1 MRIIA
6 GTAKGMKL
14 AAPEGLG
21 SRPVLDR
28 VKESWFAV
36 VEARAGTRGVE
47 GARVLDLY
55 SGVGSLG
62 LEALSR
68 GAAGCVFVESDAEC
82 SRLLDEHVERAH
94 FQDRAEARRAR
105 VETAL
110 PDLARE
116 RQRFDLVFLDPP
128 FELAGRDEFYA
139 ERGILARAGELLAPG
154 GLAMLRREAAEKAG
168 AEAREPDSL
177 ALADRR
183 AWGRSEVLFFAGRSE
198 GEDGQT
204 RGIRLSR

>member
-6 GTAKGMKL
+6 GTAKGMKFS
-14 AAPEGLG
+14 APEGLG

-36 VEARAGTRGVE
+36 LGSRAGTGGVE

-68 GAAGCVFVESDAEC
+68 GAAGCVFVESDPEC
-82 SRLLDEHVERAH
+82 ARLLDDHIERARL
-94 FQDRAEARRAR
+94 QDRAEVRRAR
-105 VETAL
+105 AETAL

-116 RQRFDLVFLDPP
+116 RERFDLVFLDPP
-128 FELAGRDEFYA
+128 FELAGKEDFYA
-139 ERGILARAGELLAPG
+139 EGGVLALAGELLAPEG
-154 GLAMLRREAAEKAG
+154 WLMLRREVAG
-168 AEAREPDSL
+168 KEGAGVEVPDGL

-183 AWGRSEVLFFAGRSE
+183 AWGRNEVLFFAGRSAGEE
-198 GEDGQT
+198 G
-204 RGIRLSR
+204 RP

>member
-28 VKESWFAV
+28 VKESWFGMLD
-36 VEARAGTRGVE
+36 ARAGTRGIE

-68 GAAGCVFVESDAEC
+68 GAATCVFVESDPEC
-82 SRLLDEHVERAH
+82 ARLLDHHIERAR
-94 FQDRAEARRAR
+94 FQDRAEVRRTR
-105 VETAL
+105 VEIAL

-128 FELAGRDEFYA
+128 FELAGREDFYA
-139 ERGILARAGELLAPG
+139 ERGVLERAGELLAPG
-154 GLAMLRREAAEKAG
+154 GLAMLRREAAEKEGVG
-168 AEAREPDSL
+168 AKEPHGL

-183 AWGRSEVLFFAGRSE
+183 AWGRNEVLFLAGRSAE
-198 GEDGQT
+198 EDPSPSASH
-204 RGIRLSR
+204 LS

>member
-6 GTAKGMKL
+6 GTAKGTKL

-68 GAAGCVFVESDAEC
+68 GAATCVFVESDREC
-82 SRLLDEHVERAH
+82 ARLLDDHIGRAR
-94 FQDRAEARRAR
+94 FRDRAEVRRAR
-105 VETAL
+105 VETVL
-110 PDLARE
+110 PDLARQ

-128 FELAGRDEFYA
+128 FELAGREDFCA
-139 ERGILARAGELLAPG
+139 ERGVLERAGELLAPG
-154 GLAMLRREAAEKAG
+154 GLAMLRREAAGKAG
-168 AEAREPDSL
+168 ANVEEPDRRTPGSL
-177 ALADRR
+177 VLADRR
-183 AWGRSEVLFFAGRSE
+183 TWGRNEVLFFAGRCA
-198 GEDGQT
+198 GKG
-204 RGIRLSR
+204 G

>member
-21 SRPVLDR
+21 TRPVLDR

-36 VEARAGTRGVE
+36 LGSRAEAAGVE

-68 GAAGCVFVESDAEC
+68 GAAGCVFVESDPEC
-82 SRLLDEHVERAH
+82 ATLLDDHIERARL
-94 FQDRAEARRAR
+94 QDRAEVRRAS

-110 PDLARE
+110 SDLARE
-116 RQRFDLVFLDPP
+116 RERFDLVFLDPP
-128 FELAGRDEFYA
+128 FELARRDEFYA
-139 ERGILARAGELLAPG
+139 AGGVLERAGELLASG
-154 GLAMLRREAAEKAG
+154 GLAMLRREAAGKEGAKVEGTEPAG
-168 AEAREPDSL
+168 L

-183 AWGRSEVLFFAGRSE
+183 AWGRNEVLFFERRSS
-198 GEDGQT
+198 GET
-204 RGIRLSR
+204 T

>member
-36 VEARAGTRGVE
+36 LGARAKAGGVE

-68 GAAGCVFVESDAEC
+68 GAAGCVFVESDPEC
-82 SRLLDEHVERAH
+82 ARLLDDHIERARL
-94 FQDRAEARRAR
+94 QDRAEVRRAR

-116 RQRFDLVFLDPP
+116 HQRFGLVFLDPP
-128 FELAGRDEFYA
+128 FELAGREDFYA
-139 ERGILARAGELLAPG
+139 EGGPLERSGELLAPG
-154 GLAMLRREAAEKAG
+154 GLAMLRREAAGKED
-168 AEAREPDSL
+168 AEVEEPDGL
-177 ALADRR
+177 TLADRR
-183 AWGRSEVLFFAGRSE
+183 AWGRNEVLFFAGRSA
-198 GEDGQT
+198 GEDG
-204 RGIRLSR
+204 

>member
-1 MRIIA
+1 MSTSSGRTSRI
-6 GTAKGMKL
+6 
-14 AAPEGLG
+14 
-21 SRPVLDR
+21 
-28 VKESWFAV
+28 
-36 VEARAGTRGVE
+36 ARKRDGR
-47 GARVLDLY
+47 
-55 SGVGSLG
+55 
-62 LEALSR
+62 
-68 GAAGCVFVESDAEC
+68 
-82 SRLLDEHVERAH
+82 
-94 FQDRAEARRAR
+94 
-105 VETAL
+105 
-110 PDLARE
+110 ARE

-128 FELAGRDEFYA
+128 FERAGRDEFYA
-139 ERGILARAGELLAPG
+139 ERGILERAGELLAPG